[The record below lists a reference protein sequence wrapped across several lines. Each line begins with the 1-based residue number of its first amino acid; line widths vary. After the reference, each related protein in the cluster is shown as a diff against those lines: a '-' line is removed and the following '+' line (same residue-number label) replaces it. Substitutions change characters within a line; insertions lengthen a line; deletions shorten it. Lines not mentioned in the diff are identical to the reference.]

1 MLEML
6 ISAFVLGIVVAMPPG
21 AVTIAGGRRAISF
34 GFGTAVFFTM
44 GSTTSD
50 AFYASLVYLGLAPF
64 LEENEIV
71 RLFMWVIGGAWLCW
85 LGYEAMQARIEVPG
99 ESDELTK
106 ESRWRSYGSGVG
118 ITLLNPLTIAGW
130 VALAGNF
137 FASWAHDWPSLE
149 KFGYLAIAMMLAG
162 VVTWFLFLMGVLSS
176 MRHFLSPVVLRRIS
190 LVSGVMLLLFG
201 LSAWWSAFQTLFFQ

>member
-50 AFYASLVYLGLAPF
+50 AFYASLTPL

-71 RLFMWVIGGAWLCW
+71 R
-85 LGYEAMQARIEVPG
+85 RKP
-99 ESDELTK
+99 EL
-106 ESRWRSYGSGVG
+106 RYLV
-118 ITLLNPLTIAGW
+118 NPM
-130 VALAGNF
+130 
-137 FASWAHDWPSLE
+137 S
-149 KFGYLAIAMMLAG
+149 
-162 VVTWFLFLMGVLSS
+162 
-176 MRHFLSPVVLRRIS
+176 
-190 LVSGVMLLLFG
+190 
-201 LSAWWSAFQTLFFQ
+201 